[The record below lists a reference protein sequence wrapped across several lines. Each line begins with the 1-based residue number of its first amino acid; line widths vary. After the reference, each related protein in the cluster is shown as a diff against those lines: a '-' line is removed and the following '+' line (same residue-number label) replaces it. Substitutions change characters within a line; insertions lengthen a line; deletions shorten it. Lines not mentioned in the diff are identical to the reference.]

1 MTNSTAACSRRGEA
15 CNLNSDGKVRRDGTI
30 SFQERQCIK
39 TALAFVVLRR
49 RAAARCGQS
58 TNKSRKLPLVSSKS
72 LSSWTGERKAGSFM
86 GFAQHLE
93 SMMHVAI
100 ATVIPLYEEVLTPN
114 QDDMVSSADSK
125 RKDQEAII
133 YDYIAASSQLS
144 DYDNSIGN
152 NSKALSIYKILDGIL
167 QHVASQLTS
176 KKRIARHGGA
186 ESAASEAEMNILF
199 FEILELTKTT
209 ATPERVD
216 EINGPPSNATP
227 TNAEEQSR
235 VFLLILSTCTVFHR
249 LVYWNVQTSI
259 PIVTTV
265 CKFINKEYYNNTSQI
280 PYVSDVFFVNLL
292 TLLEGVLERIHN
304 FCEAERTNKAIGQ
317 KILTVILKIFQSEI
331 GELIV
336 PIPIGEM
343 AKFYYDEE
351 KQDKLSLCTASTGTS
366 TSTKLLLRLSLSNV
380 MQRLSSL
387 LLITH

>member
-1 MTNSTAACSRRGEA
+1 
-15 CNLNSDGKVRRDGTI
+15 
-30 SFQERQCIK
+30 
-39 TALAFVVLRR
+39 
-49 RAAARCGQS
+49 
-58 TNKSRKLPLVSSKS
+58 
-72 LSSWTGERKAGSFM
+72 
-86 GFAQHLE
+86 
-93 SMMHVAI
+93 
-100 ATVIPLYEEVLTPN
+100 
-114 QDDMVSSADSK
+114 
-125 RKDQEAII
+125 
-133 YDYIAASSQLS
+133 
-144 DYDNSIGN
+144 
-152 NSKALSIYKILDGIL
+152 
-167 QHVASQLTS
+167 
-176 KKRIARHGGA
+176 
-186 ESAASEAEMNILF
+186 
-199 FEILELTKTT
+199 
-209 ATPERVD
+209 
-216 EINGPPSNATP
+216 
-227 TNAEEQSR
+227 
-235 VFLLILSTCTVFHR
+235 
-249 LVYWNVQTSI
+249 VYWNVQTSI

-265 CKFINKEYYNNTSQI
+265 CKFINKEYYYNTSQI

>member
-1 MTNSTAACSRRGEA
+1 MTNSAAAFSRRGEA
-15 CNLNSDGKVRRDGTI
+15 CSLNSDGNISRDGTI
-30 SFQERQCIK
+30 SYQERQCIK

-49 RAAARCGQS
+49 RAAVRCAQS

-72 LSSWTGERKAGSFM
+72 LSSWTSDRKAGSIM
-86 GFAQHLE
+86 SFAQHLE

-100 ATVIPLYEEVLTPN
+100 ATVIPLYEQVLTPN
-114 QDDMVSSADSK
+114 QDNMDGSADSK
-125 RKDQEAII
+125 RTEQEAII

-144 DYDNSIGN
+144 EYDDSNGN

-176 KKRIARHGGA
+176 KKRIARNGGA
-186 ESAASEAEMNILF
+186 ENAASETEMNILF

-209 ATPERVD
+209 ATPEKVD
-216 EINGPPSNATP
+216 EINASSNETP

-235 VFLLILSTCTVFHR
+235 AFLLILSTCTVFHR

-265 CKFINKEYYNNTSQI
+265 CKFINKEYYNNTSQT
-280 PYVSDVFFVNLL
+280 PYVSDVFFVNLV
-292 TLLEGVLERIHN
+292 TLLEGILERIHT
-304 FCEAERTNKAIGQ
+304 FCVAEKTNKAIGQ
-317 KILTVILKIFQSEI
+317 KILSVILQIFQSEL

-336 PIPIGEM
+336 PIPIGKM
-343 AKFYYDEE
+343 AKFYNEE
-351 KQDKLSLCTASTGTS
+351 DKQDNLSLCTASKGTS
-366 TSTKLLLRLSLSNV
+366 PSTKLLLRLSLYNV

-387 LLITH
+387 LLIDH